1 MDIAPRIMTLHLF
14 AQVRGNIKKKGPK
27 MYTQMHI
34 HISMPGILNYR
45 KEYFISKVN
54 VMKSCDSSF
63 MIYHNT
69 N

>member
-14 AQVRGNIKKKGPK
+14 VQVQGNKKKKDPK
-27 MYTQMHI
+27 MYTQIHI
-34 HISMPGILNYR
+34 HISVPGILNYR

-63 MIYHNT
+63 MIYS
-69 N
+69 